1 MEQIKVKIKI
11 KGRLRPFLLIVS
23 SRAQI
28 QKMID
33 EMNGTNEFLTFGGL
47 IINKSLIEWC
57 VIDE

>member
-11 KGRLRPFLLIVS
+11 KGRMRPFLLIVS

-33 EMNGTNEFLTFGGL
+33 EMNGTHEFLTFGGL

-57 VIDE
+57 EVDE

>member
-23 SRAQI
+23 SKAQI
-28 QKMID
+28 QKVVD

-57 VIDE
+57 EVDE

>member
-28 QKMID
+28 QKIVD
-33 EMNGTNEFLTFGGL
+33 EMNGTHEFLTFGGL

-57 VIDE
+57 EVDE

>member
-28 QKMID
+28 QKMVD
-33 EMNGTNEFLTFGGL
+33 EMNGTHEFLTFGGL
-47 IINKSLIEWC
+47 TINKSLIEWC

>member
-1 MEQIKVKIKI
+1 MEQIKVRIKI

-28 QKMID
+28 QKMVD
-33 EMNGTNEFLTFGGL
+33 EMNGAHEFLTLGGL

-57 VIDE
+57 EVDE

>member
-57 VIDE
+57 EVDE